1 MTDYLLIVIAWLCN
15 VPSLLVVWLLAR
27 NGASQAVIAV
37 FGAML
42 TVNLTMALFCWVA
55 VGHLSS
61 YADYRNRPK
70 WLLKVT
76 QPTTGISGIMSWLG
90 AAVIG
95 AYSFAELMTMWQSWP
110 WGATFGLGLPLG
122 LVVIPV
128 AVCAI
133 FFGVFFIP
141 MFAYNYIKNALGW
154 ERTAK

>member
-1 MTDYLLIVIAWLCN
+1 MVEYIIIMMCWGCN
-15 VPSLLVVWLLAR
+15 VPSLGVVILLAL
-27 NGASQAVIAV
+27 NGASQAMIAV
-37 FGAML
+37 FGVVLA
-42 TVNLTMALFCWVA
+42 VNLTMALFCWVA
-55 VGHLSS
+55 VGHLSP

-70 WLLKVT
+70 WLLRVT
-76 QPTTGISGIMSWLG
+76 QPTTGISSIMSWLG

-95 AYSFAELMTMWQSWP
+95 AYGFAELMAMWQSWP

-133 FFGVFFIP
+133 FLGAFFIP